1 METEE
6 LLEQANEY
14 YKNKDYEHALELYKQ
29 CDAYSIVALYN
40 LGTIYEEGL
49 GTSRD
54 IDKAIAYYGEC
65 ADSYEDLEN
74 EIGELEGLKGF
85 ETYRIDSEDEQAY
98 CDALARL
105 GALEGEVDF

>member
-1 METEE
+1 MESVK
-6 LLEQANEY
+6 LIEQANEY

-29 CDAYSIVALYN
+29 CYAYSIVALFN

-65 ADSYEDLEN
+65 IDSYQDLES
-74 EIGELEGLKGF
+74 EIGELEGF
-85 ETYRIDSEDEQAY
+85 IETYGIDSEDEQAY